1 MSDCLFEEEVM
12 IMFDCVSVDHGQT
25 GNIFSQGRAVAA
37 LLLLELAHLRIPPK
51 WRLCPSARPVF
62 EIAFMVE
69 KDIKPQPPP
78 APSPLFRREYYES
91 PFPKCHPHV

>member
-12 IMFDCVSVDHGQT
+12 IMFNCVSVDHGQT
-25 GNIFSQGRAVAA
+25 GNIFSQGRAAAA
-37 LLLLELAHLRIPPK
+37 LLLVGLAHVRVPPK

-69 KDIKPQPPP
+69 KDVKP
-78 APSPLFRREYYES
+78 
-91 PFPKCHPHV
+91 